1 MIAPPLR
8 AYTPR
13 GRPTARAPPRTRP
26 QVGALKL
33 LGAKLFDLDASL
45 VKVMYREPGDFPIAI
60 DDEMRA
66 LSFYSLGENH
76 EVLFDEPDHDDGGR
90 KLF

>member
-1 MIAPPLR
+1 MYSLKP
-8 AYTPR
+8 
-13 GRPTARAPPRTRP
+13 ARSSS
-26 QVGALKL
+26 
-33 LGAKLFDLDASL
+33 F
-45 VKVMYREPGDFPIAI
+45 EI